1 MTSVA
6 TDMTVMRLDEIV
18 GDLPLEDR
26 LAFEKVF
33 HVSTTRGELVMPE
46 SMHSWVVE
54 RFGNI
59 DLVRQQKIIKVT
71 NLATL
76 EGVLFN

>member
-18 GDLPLEDR
+18 GDLPVEDR

-33 HVSTTRGELVMPE
+33 HVRRPRAPG
-46 SMHSWVVE
+46 
-54 RFGNI
+54 
-59 DLVRQQKIIKVT
+59 
-71 NLATL
+71 TL
-76 EGVLFN
+76 RDALPS